1 MAKKNCIKI
10 CEIHFPCARF
20 PRKIDFK
27 DPLVTRVAEKWYL
40 GYGSPRGPLSRNPNK
55 DNYESDYKQNSGS
68 RVYLRAS
75 NWSIIPTPT
84 TWVGSLLTHR
94 IERRLRTTDAREP
107 KSGALLDRFFL
118 ENARKKFHSQFTFSI
133 LSPSFVTENRPS
145 LSFSLFSLSRELLR
159 TFANKFLIFFP
170 LAITENRSTDL
181 EIPVSIVLN
190 DDDLCF

>member
-1 MAKKNCIKI
+1 MIILGKKKKLHQNLRNTLPLCSLPTENRLQRSFGYSRSGKMV
-10 CEIHFPCARF
+10 
-20 PRKIDFK
+20 PRLWFSTR
-27 DPLVTRVAEKWYL
+27 PFVTK
-40 GYGSPRGPLSRNPNK
+40 PDK

-75 NWSIIPTPT
+75 NWSIIPTPI

-159 TFANKFLIFFP
+159 TFANKFLIFFHSP
-170 LAITENRSTDL
+170 
-181 EIPVSIVLN
+181 
-190 DDDLCF
+190 